1 MARHL
6 TRAEFP
12 VETSLHQ
19 IVIATVLR
27 SVETFTAQLQLLE
40 HEQPAQAG
48 MLARPLF
55 EDLVV
60 AHWVVYNRDD
70 PEWVVERF
78 FRHRDAI
85 ALHQERVERETSWP
99 LGPKLPTRGRLK
111 SRQNELFREFGG
123 EAQKDW
129 WDPGE
134 GGGGEGKP
142 IGIRGV
148 CAILED
154 AAARG
159 EMFKP
164 RLAGGTEPLLRRLER
179 AALKWFHQL
188 LHHTAVGLPAQ
199 PMQDEGPIAS
209 PDPTDQVLFI
219 RGWMLAQQGLLL
231 GDLYGW
237 NNDAEDFQKMFGL
250 WLTLG
255 YGAGP
260 EDLVYEDGTSW
271 LERA

>member
-1 MARHL
+1 MDVRRHAAAAASEVAALDEKRRFAEGRLFYARRMANLLSARRHPYAGASDPFGLPPVRDDLPPKLRWAWAMARHL

-99 LGPKLPTRGRLK
+99 LGPKLPTR
-111 SRQNELFREFGG
+111 
-123 EAQKDW
+123 AD
-129 WDPGE
+129 
-134 GGGGEGKP
+134 
-142 IGIRGV
+142 
-148 CAILED
+148 
-154 AAARG
+154 
-159 EMFKP
+159 
-164 RLAGGTEPLLRRLER
+164 
-179 AALKWFHQL
+179 
-188 LHHTAVGLPAQ
+188 
-199 PMQDEGPIAS
+199 
-209 PDPTDQVLFI
+209 
-219 RGWMLAQQGLLL
+219 
-231 GDLYGW
+231 
-237 NNDAEDFQKMFGL
+237 
-250 WLTLG
+250 
-255 YGAGP
+255 
-260 EDLVYEDGTSW
+260 
-271 LERA
+271 